1 MTIERKIKNSP
12 FEVLKLNRENKWQ
25 TRFLTVSKEGT
36 WLRNGKDMSNGDACF
51 CPLALLWVKKL
62 TRSNDFSV
70 TTIDKQGK
78 GGIIFAHLAEVK
90 VDNEW
95 TNQLP
100 LPKKISQKYSDSVT
114 IRIFSDGDGKT
125 NVTTLRCS
133 RGTADNILLGCSAI
147 IEVLRGG
154 SRMKSR
160 SQRTTDDKNMHK
172 SSSEQ
177 YVNQQNKQQIGGI
190 QGNSVAS
197 SVGSSRQLSI
207 ESSKNGSQRSGRV
220 MANQTANRP
229 VVAKNY
235 AEQGAPHLWEA

>member
-1 MTIERKIKNSP
+1 M
-12 FEVLKLNRENKWQ
+12 KLNRENKWQ

-95 TNQLP
+95 TNQFP
-100 LPKKISQKYSDSVT
+100 LPKKLSQKYSDSVT

-154 SRMKSR
+154 SRMK
-160 SQRTTDDKNMHK
+160 RTTDDKNMHK

-177 YVNQQNKQQIGGI
+177 YVNQQNQQQIGGI

-207 ESSKNGSQRSGRV
+207 ESSKNGSKRSGRV

>member
-1 MTIERKIKNSP
+1 
-12 FEVLKLNRENKWQ
+12 
-25 TRFLTVSKEGT
+25 
-36 WLRNGKDMSNGDACF
+36 MSNGDACF

-95 TNQLP
+95 TNQFP
-100 LPKKISQKYSDSVT
+100 LPKKMSQKYSDSVT

-154 SRMKSR
+154 SRMK
-160 SQRTTDDKNMHK
+160 RTTDDKNMHK

>member
-1 MTIERKIKNSP
+1 
-12 FEVLKLNRENKWQ
+12 
-25 TRFLTVSKEGT
+25 
-36 WLRNGKDMSNGDACF
+36 MSNGDACF

-95 TNQLP
+95 TNQFP

-154 SRMKSR
+154 SRMK
-160 SQRTTDDKNMHK
+160 RTTDDKNMHK

>member
-1 MTIERKIKNSP
+1 
-12 FEVLKLNRENKWQ
+12 
-25 TRFLTVSKEGT
+25 
-36 WLRNGKDMSNGDACF
+36 MSNGDACF

-95 TNQLP
+95 TNQFP

-114 IRIFSDGDGKT
+114 IRIFSDGDGNS

-133 RGTADNILLGCSAI
+133 RGAADNILLGCSAI

-154 SRMKSR
+154 SRMKNR
-160 SQRTTDDKNMHK
+160 SQKIATDDKDMHK

-177 YVNQQNKQQIGGI
+177 YVNQQSMQRTGGI

-197 SVGSSRQLSI
+197 SVGSSHQLSI

-220 MANQTANRP
+220 MKNQTIANRP
-229 VVAKNY
+229 VVARNY
-235 AEQGAPHLWEA
+235 ADQGAPHLWEA

>member
-1 MTIERKIKNSP
+1 
-12 FEVLKLNRENKWQ
+12 
-25 TRFLTVSKEGT
+25 
-36 WLRNGKDMSNGDACF
+36 MSNGDACF

-95 TNQLP
+95 TNQFP

-114 IRIFSDGDGKT
+114 IRIFSDGDGNS

-133 RGTADNILLGCSAI
+133 RGAADNILLGCSAI

-154 SRMKSR
+154 SRMKNQ
-160 SQRTTDDKNMHK
+160 SQKIATDDKDMHK

-177 YVNQQNKQQIGGI
+177 YVNQQSMQRTGGI

-197 SVGSSRQLSI
+197 SVGSSHQLSI

-220 MANQTANRP
+220 MKNQTIANRP
-229 VVAKNY
+229 VVARNY
-235 AEQGAPHLWEA
+235 ADQGAPHLWEA